1 MNWPTETGEF
11 QLGDFPLQ
19 SGEVLRDAKLVWKSY
34 GTLNAARDNVILYP
48 CSYGAKHTD
57 MEWLIGPGG
66 ILDPTRWFVI
76 IPNMFSNGVSSG
88 AGNTADYPALVT
100 PLDNVTAQ
108 RRLLTEQ
115 FGIERL
121 HAVYGFSMGG
131 QQAYHWAALFPDAV
145 DRAIVVCSSAKT
157 AVHNKVFISG
167 LLRTFEAAPEHI
179 GGGRFSTEPHG
190 TLRAMGHIYAGWAL
204 SQDFYRAGLHLSAF
218 GAPDLETYLKNDWEA
233 SFLKR
238 HAADCY
244 AQLVTWQHG
253 DISAN
258 TLYGGDF
265 AKALDAIKAKVLL
278 MPGETDLYF
287 RVADHAV
294 EIQHLTKAELLPI
307 PSVWGHRA
315 GNPAANPADAAFI
328 KAAVRRWLD

>member
-1 MNWPTETGEF
+1 MNWPTEHGEF
-11 QLGDFPLQ
+11 QLGNFPLQ

-48 CSYGAKHTD
+48 CSYGAKHGD
-57 MEWLIGPGG
+57 MEWLIGPDG
-66 ILDPTRWFVI
+66 ILDPTRWFII

-88 AGNTADYPALVT
+88 AGNTPDYPLVGT
-100 PLDNVTAQ
+100 SWDNVTAQ
-108 RRLLTEQ
+108 RRLLLEQ

-131 QQAYHWAALFPDAV
+131 QQAYHWAAMFPDAV
-145 DRAIVVCSSAKT
+145 ERAIVVCSSAKT
-157 AVHNKVFISG
+157 AEHNKVFISG

-179 GGGRFSTEPHG
+179 GNGRFSAPPLG

-204 SQDFYRAGLHLSAF
+204 SQDFYRERLHLTAF
-218 GAPDLETYLKNDWEA
+218 GAPDLETYLKTDWEA

-238 HAADCY
+238 DAADCY
-244 AQLVTWQHG
+244 AQLVTWSRG

-258 TLYGGDF
+258 TIYGGDL
-265 AKALDAIKAKVLL
+265 AKALGAIKAKVLL

-287 RVADHAV
+287 RIADNAL
-294 EIQHLTKAELLPI
+294 EMPHLAKAEMRPI
-307 PSVWGHRA
+307 PSIWGHRA
-315 GNPAANPADAAFI
+315 GNPAANPADAAFL
-328 KAAVRRWLD
+328 KDAVRSWLD